1 MIISCEKLDNESLE
15 KTTPFIASRDDFVKL
30 FSIKTLQFEIGQ
42 IAHFCLVEKGKHFS
56 DNRRCCSTSVLFN
69 VSSFD

>member
-1 MIISCEKLDNESLE
+1 MIISGEKLDDESPE

-56 DNRRCCSTSVLFN
+56 DNRHCSTSILFN